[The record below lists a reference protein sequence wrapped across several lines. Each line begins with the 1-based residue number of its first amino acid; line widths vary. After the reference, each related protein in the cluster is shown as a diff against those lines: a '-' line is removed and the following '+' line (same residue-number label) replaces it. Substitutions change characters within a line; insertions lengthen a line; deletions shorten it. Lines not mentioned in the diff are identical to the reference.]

1 MNNRIKELILQSVN
15 FRLDPDSNCHE
26 AQVCPED
33 LEYLAELIG
42 KEVLTLQ
49 NRHGNIKPRV
59 IKQFFGVDE

>member
-1 MNNRIKELILQSVN
+1 MNKRIEELSMLCYEEVGDYSYGSIKVFNHKL
-15 FRLDPDSNCHE
+15 F
-26 AQVCPED
+26 
-33 LEYLAELIG
+33 AELIG